1 MGLIGPY
8 GKERNRPQGLLRPSP
23 CWSELDKGLGGR
35 NTPLSFSLS
44 LPSFPLPRWNP
55 TRTWSP
61 SRTLPSPL
69 AASSPLPPLYTEE
82 GHPLET
88 HNCPIAVCG
97 APISVFH
104 LSHIF
109 GELRRSPAGITS
121 PSPSPRRRADGTH
134 LLPRHLAGSRRR
146 GTSPSCTCVELGGAV
161 RSVLDRWSS
170 KDCST
175 TSTALRDASAKRST
189 RVRRHTLPSRSDTS
203 PWIDLA

>member
-8 GKERNRPQGLLRPSP
+8 GKERSRPQGLLRPSP

-35 NTPLSFSLS
+35 NTPLSFSLFPS
-44 LPSFPLPRWNP
+44 SFPSWWTP
-55 TRTWSP
+55 TR
-61 SRTLPSPL
+61 SRIGLL
-69 AASSPLPPLYTEE
+69 LLPPLYTEE

-104 LSHIF
+104 LGHIF

-134 LLPRHLAGSRRR
+134 LLPRRLAGSRRQ

-175 TSTALRDASAKRST
+175 TSTAL
-189 RVRRHTLPSRSDTS
+189 
-203 PWIDLA
+203 

>member
-1 MGLIGPY
+1 MPKPNWTRGG
-8 GKERNRPQGLLRPSP
+8 GAAPSF
-23 CWSELDKGLGGR
+23 L
-35 NTPLSFSLS
+35 SLS
-44 LPSFPLPRWNP
+44 LPPFLLRMGGGILLGL
-55 TRTWSP
+55 RSP
-61 SRTLPSPL
+61 SRTPHTWRTPRGP
-69 AASSPLPPLYTEE
+69 ASSLPPLYTEE

-104 LSHIF
+104 LGHIF

-134 LLPRHLAGSRRR
+134 LLPRRLAGSRRR

-175 TSTALRDASAKRST
+175 TSTAL
-189 RVRRHTLPSRSDTS
+189 
-203 PWIDLA
+203 

>member
-1 MGLIGPY
+1 VIRVFSGVPEGFRTPRGKLWALLGHTGNRGAGHKGCCAPPLAGPNWTR
-8 GKERNRPQGLLRPSP
+8 G
-23 CWSELDKGLGGR
+23 WGGR
-35 NTPLSFSLS
+35 NTPLSFSLFPS
-44 LPSFPLPRWNP
+44 SFPSWWTP
-55 TRTWSP
+55 TR
-61 SRTLPSPL
+61 SRIGLL
-69 AASSPLPPLYTEE
+69 LLPPLYTEE

-104 LSHIF
+104 LGHIF

-175 TSTALRDASAKRST
+175 TSTAL
-189 RVRRHTLPSRSDTS
+189 
-203 PWIDLA
+203 

>member
-8 GKERNRPQGLLRPSP
+8 GKERSRPQGLLRPSP
-23 CWSELDKGLGGR
+23 CWSELDKGLGGA
-35 NTPLSFSLS
+35 TPL
-44 LPSFPLPRWNP
+44 FP
-55 TRTWSP
+55 SP
-61 SRTLPSPL
+61 SSPLPSPL
-69 AASSPLPPLYTEE
+69 GGLLLGVGLASSSSLLYIRRRGT
-82 GHPLET
+82 PWR

-104 LSHIF
+104 LGHIF

-170 KDCST
+170 KVCST
-175 TSTALRDASAKRST
+175 TSTAL
-189 RVRRHTLPSRSDTS
+189 
-203 PWIDLA
+203 

>member
-1 MGLIGPY
+1 VIRVFSGVPEGFRTPPGKLWALLGHTGNRGAGHKGCCAPPLAGPNWTR
-8 GKERNRPQGLLRPSP
+8 GWGGATPLFPSP
-23 CWSELDKGLGGR
+23 S
-35 NTPLSFSLS
+35 
-44 LPSFPLPRWNP
+44 
-55 TRTWSP
+55 SP
-61 SRTLPSPL
+61 LPSPL
-69 AASSPLPPLYTEE
+69 GGLLLGVGLASSSSLLYIRRRGT
-82 GHPLET
+82 PWR

-104 LSHIF
+104 LGHIF

-134 LLPRHLAGSRRR
+134 LLPRRLAGSRRR

-175 TSTALRDASAKRST
+175 TSTAL
-189 RVRRHTLPSRSDTS
+189 
-203 PWIDLA
+203 